1 MPRTR
6 VKFCG
11 ITRTEDALAAAD
23 AGADAIGLVF
33 YPRSARSIDA
43 RTAARI
49 CAALPPFVTAVG
61 LFLDPSDES
70 VREVISAVPLGM
82 LQFHGDE
89 SAAFCR
95 SFGRPYLKSVAMA
108 AQSAQWSE
116 KAQAYGD
123 AQAVLVDSHAPGE
136 AGGTGQPF
144 DWTRIP
150 ERRGVRIVLAGG
162 LRADNVAEAIERIGP
177 DAVDVSSGVES
188 SKGIKDERSMIRFIE
203 EVQRGDAHRG

>member
-1 MPRTR
+1 M
-6 VKFCG
+6 KFCG
-11 ITRTEDALAAAD
+11 ITRVEDALAAAD

-33 YPRSARSIDA
+33 YPPSPRSMEP

-49 CAALPPFVTAVG
+49 CAELPPFVTAVG
-61 LFLDPSDES
+61 LFLDPPAAW
-70 VREVISAVPLGM
+70 VREVLAEVPLGM

-89 SAAFCR
+89 AGAFCR
-95 SFGRPYLKSVAMA
+95 SFGRPYLKGVAMA
-108 AQSAQWSE
+108 AQDAHWSE
-116 KAQAYGD
+116 KAKAYGD

-136 AGGTGQPF
+136 SGGTGRTF

-150 ERRGVRIVLAGG
+150 ERREVRIVLAGG
-162 LRADNVAEAIERIGP
+162 LRVGNVAEAIARVGP

-203 EVQRGDAHRG
+203 EVRRGDAHRG